1 MSAAGNIC
9 LVGMMGAGKTTVGKK
24 LAKKL
29 DLRFVDLDHEIERHT
44 GVSVATIFEIEGESG
59 FRQRETNALRQVFEA
74 GNQIIATGGGAVLS
88 AMNRAMLSGTGCVVY
103 LQATPEL
110 IYARTRHDT
119 GRPLLQVADPLG
131 RIRSLVSQRD
141 PLYREVADIVIE
153 SGKPQSTLGNTIEAI
168 ETALRLHS
176 SR

>member
-1 MSAAGNIC
+1 MSNMIV

-24 LAKKL
+24 LSNRL
-29 DLRFVDLDHEIERHT
+29 GLQLIDLDQEIERQT

-59 FRQRETNALRQVFEA
+59 FRQRETNVLRQVF
-74 GNQIIATGGGAVLS
+74 GNGDYIVATGGGVVLS
-88 AMNRAMLSGTGCVVY
+88 PVNRAILSGKSPIVY

-110 IYARTRHDT
+110 IYSRTRHDT
-119 GRPLLQVADPLG
+119 SRPLLQVADPLG
-131 RIRSLVSQRD
+131 RIRNLVRQRD

-153 SGKPQSTLGNTIEAI
+153 SGRPLGNTIEAI

>member
-1 MSAAGNIC
+1 
-9 LVGMMGAGKTTVGKK
+9 MGAGKTTVGRK
-24 LAKKL
+24 LAKRL
-29 DLRFVDLDHEIERHT
+29 DLQFVDLDHEIERHT

-59 FRQRETNALRQVFEA
+59 FRQRETNALKQVTA
-74 GNQIIATGGGAVLS
+74 GGAQIIATGGGVVLS
-88 AMNRAMLSGTGCVVY
+88 AMNRAILSGTGPVVY

-110 IYARTRHDT
+110 IYSRTRHDT
-119 GRPLLQVADPLG
+119 SRPLLQVADPLG
-131 RIRSLVSQRD
+131 RIRNLVRQRD

-153 SGKPQSTLGNTIEAI
+153 SGKPLGNTIEAI

>member
-1 MSAAGNIC
+1 MGAIC
-9 LVGMMGAGKTTVGKK
+9 LIGMMGAGKTTVGKK

-29 DLRFVDLDHEIERHT
+29 DLQFTDLDQEVERHT
-44 GVSVATIFEIEGESG
+44 GVSVATVFEIEGELG
-59 FRQRETNALRQVFEA
+59 FRQRETHALRQVI
-74 GNQIIATGGGAVLS
+74 GRCNQIVATGGGVVLS
-88 AMNRAMLSGTGCVVY
+88 PINRAILCGAGCVVY

-110 IYARTRHDT
+110 IYSRTRHDT
-119 GRPLLQVADPLG
+119 SRPLLQVADPLG

-153 SGKPQSTLGNTIEAI
+153 SGRPLGNTIEAI

>member
-1 MSAAGNIC
+1 VVDCAY

-29 DLRFVDLDHEIERHT
+29 DLQFVDLDQEIERHT
-44 GVSVATIFEIEGESG
+44 GVSVATIFEIEGEVG
-59 FRQRETNALRQVFEA
+59 FRQRETHALKQVA
-74 GNQIIATGGGAVLS
+74 SNGARVIATGGGVVLS
-88 AMNRAMLSGTGCVVY
+88 PLNRAILAVAGRVVY

-110 IYARTRHDT
+110 IFSRTRHDT
-119 GRPLLQVADPLG
+119 SRPLLKVADPLA

-153 SGKPQSTLGNTIEAI
+153 SGKPLGNTIETI
-168 ETALRLHS
+168 ETALKLHS

>member
-1 MSAAGNIC
+1 MSAIC

-24 LAKKL
+24 LAKRL
-29 DLRFVDLDHEIERHT
+29 DLQFVDLDHEIERQT

-59 FRQRETNALRQVFEA
+59 FRQRETNALKQVIEA
-74 GNQIIATGGGAVLS
+74 GNLIIATGGGAVLS
-88 AMNRAMLSGTGCVVY
+88 AVNRAILSGTGPVVY

-110 IYARTRHDT
+110 IYLRTRHDT
-119 GRPLLQVADPLG
+119 SRPLLQVADPLG
-131 RIRSLVSQRD
+131 RIRSLVSHRD

-153 SGKPQSTLGNTIEAI
+153 SGRPLSNTIDAI
-168 ETALRLHS
+168 ETALKLHS

>member
-1 MSAAGNIC
+1 VGKANCVC
-9 LVGMMGAGKTTVGKK
+9 LIGMMGAGKTTVGKK

-29 DLRFVDLDHEIERHT
+29 DLQFVDLDQEIERHT

-59 FRQRETNALRQVFEA
+59 FRQRETNALKQVTDGGA
-74 GNQIIATGGGAVLS
+74 QIIATGGGAILS
-88 AMNRAMLSGTGCVVY
+88 ALNRAILTGTGCVVY
-103 LQATPEL
+103 LQAAPEL
-110 IYARTRHDT
+110 IYSRTRHDT
-119 GRPLLQVADPLG
+119 SRPLLQVADPLG
-131 RIRSLVSQRD
+131 RIRNLVYQRD

-153 SGKPQSTLGNTIEAI
+153 SGRPLGNTIEAI